1 MQKLCS
7 DLQQPQSEIPI
18 VLLYGPPG
26 TGKTRAVE
34 CLASTACQAFTLNA
48 RQLVTL
54 GLFGKFREAIR
65 YGVLLHVAQHRR
77 HLRFMPRLRLP
88 MKEGCVGSGWMQGI
102 ATQAHTKQEA
112 RPGPE
117 RVR

>member
-1 MQKLCS
+1 MCAHGKLR
-7 DLQQPQSEIPI
+7 E
-18 VLLYGPPG
+18 
-26 TGKTRAVE
+26 
-34 CLASTACQAFTLNA
+34 AS
-48 RQLVTL
+48 
-54 GLFGKFREAIR
+54 GSFGKLREASGSFGKLREAPGRFGKLREAIR
-65 YGVLLHVAQHRR
+65 YGVLLHVAEHRR